1 LIWIKDGVIAPR
13 ETDLSSGP
21 SGRAFGRP
29 QESVMPAGDPVVTR
43 ELKALQDD
51 VSTSQRQRRS
61 RREARPA
68 ADAAAPSPASI
79 SAKPQ
84 DEAESADAQKLGD
97 DLRELLHEATAFF
110 DEAEKNIATHPTAS
124 VLGALLVG
132 ILIGRLT
139 ARR

>member
-1 LIWIKDGVIAPR
+1 
-13 ETDLSSGP
+13 
-21 SGRAFGRP
+21 
-29 QESVMPAGDPVVTR
+29 MPAGDPVVAR
-43 ELKALQDD
+43 ELKFLQDG

-61 RREARPA
+61 RREAAPA
-68 ADAAAPSPASI
+68 AHAAAPSPESI

-84 DEAESADAQKLGD
+84 DEAEAADAQKLGD
-97 DLRELLHEATAFF
+97 ELRELLHEASGFF
-110 DEAEKNIATHPTAS
+110 EEAENNIAAHPTAS